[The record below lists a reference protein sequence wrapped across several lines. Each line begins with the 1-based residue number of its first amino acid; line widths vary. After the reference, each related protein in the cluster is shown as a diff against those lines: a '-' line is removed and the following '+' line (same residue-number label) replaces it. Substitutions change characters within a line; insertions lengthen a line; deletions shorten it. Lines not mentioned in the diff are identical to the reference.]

1 MHKLERKEEVCIYL
15 QTKWLSM
22 YEVQWDVEKSYYNYI
37 YIYSK
42 VSGYS
47 DTLERTWTARRA
59 DQSILKEINPE
70 YSLDRLMLIL
80 KLLYFGYL
88 MWRANYPEETL
99 MLTEGK
105 TEGNRRRGRQ
115 RVRWLDSITHS
126 MDMNLSK
133 FQEMVED
140 KGDWYATVHGGTNSW
155 PWIIDWKTT
164 SFRCYMKSEKC
175 TCSVESNSL
184 QPHEL

>member
-1 MHKLERKEEVCIYL
+1 MTVYVWSPVGHRKELL
-15 QTKWLSM
+15 QLIS
-22 YEVQWDVEKSYYNYI
+22 E
-37 YIYSK
+37 YSK
-42 VSGYS
+42 VSGYT
-47 DTLERTWTARRA
+47 DILERTWTARRT

-70 YSLDRLMLIL
+70 YSLDGLKLIL

-88 MWRANYPEETL
+88 IWRANYLEETL
-99 MLTEGK
+99 MLGK
-105 TEGNRRRGRQ
+105 TEGNRRRGSQ
-115 RVRWLDSITHS
+115 RMRWLDSRTHS
-126 MDMNLSK
+126 MDMNLSE
-133 FQEMVED
+133 FQEIVED

-155 PWIIDWKTT
+155 PWPIDWKT

>member
-1 MHKLERKEEVCIYL
+1 MIVYVWSPVGRRKELL
-15 QTKWLSM
+15 QLIS
-22 YEVQWDVEKSYYNYI
+22 E
-37 YIYSK
+37 YSK

-70 YSLDRLMLIL
+70 YSLDGLMLIL